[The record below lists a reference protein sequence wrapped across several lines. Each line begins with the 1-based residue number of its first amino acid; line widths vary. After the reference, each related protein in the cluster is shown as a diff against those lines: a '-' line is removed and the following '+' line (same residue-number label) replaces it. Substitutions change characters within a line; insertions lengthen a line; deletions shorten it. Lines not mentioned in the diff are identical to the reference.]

1 MSFYRAWILGLKYSK
16 TDFVRFWQTFSFI
29 FIDYSEFEGYILIN
43 NSQPCCI
50 TGSSFHE
57 NCECEGDNAAKITRC
72 REICT
77 KSEKCKG
84 YWIEKDAY
92 GTSCN
97 LATTSVCP
105 QGCYKYSSGNE
116 GSILTNTTCVFATSY
131 SGCYKKL

>member
-1 MSFYRAWILGLKYSK
+1 M
-16 TDFVRFWQTFSFI
+16 
-29 FIDYSEFEGYILIN
+29 LIN